1 MIVSTPASASNV
13 STPLPLGWCERYRN
27 AGGFAQQL
35 IGLKNVYAEHVG
47 RLEID
52 QIKTII
58 KCECECTQVS
68 KIISIKNDDT

>member
-1 MIVSTPASASNV
+1 M
-13 STPLPLGWCERYRN
+13 R
-27 AGGFAQQL
+27 GGFAQQL